1 MFLIIKLQIEVK
13 YTVLISESLQTI
25 FRSQKTLKYNVTD
38 TKSRTWIKCNMVNE
52 EGKNSSALNWA
63 EEGGRKVKLLG

>member
-25 FRSQKTLKYNVTD
+25 SQKSEDLKVQCD
-38 TKSRTWIKCNMVNE
+38 
-52 EGKNSSALNWA
+52 
-63 EEGGRKVKLLG
+63 